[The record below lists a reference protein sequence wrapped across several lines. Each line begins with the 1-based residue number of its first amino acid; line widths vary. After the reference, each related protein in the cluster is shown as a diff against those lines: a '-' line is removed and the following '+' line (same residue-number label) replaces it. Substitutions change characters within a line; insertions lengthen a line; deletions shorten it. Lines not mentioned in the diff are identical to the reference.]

1 MYGTRTRVCTRGAS
15 MGAPAPRTTSAGGL
29 IAIRIARPADQL
41 EEERREEDGDG
52 DDGGRA
58 EEQERHHPGLED
70 VPSRIVG
77 RPDDADV
84 PPAHPE
90 QHEQAQES
98 EDAGAEQRVEV
109 DAVGRAVLEDRA
121 LPR

>member
-1 MYGTRTRVCTRGAS
+1 MYGTRTRVGAGDTA
-15 MGAPAPRTTSAGGL
+15 MRAPAPRTTSAGVL
-29 IAIRIARPADQL
+29 IAIRVARRADQL

-58 EEQERHHPGLED
+58 EEQERHHSGLED

-98 EDAGAEQRVEV
+98 EDAGAEQCVEV
-109 DAVGRAVLEDRA
+109 DAVRRAVLKDRA